1 MQKVMKWLLTA
12 HMADSFCESSVVRV
26 NVLRSSRELAL
37 AILESEKFNE
47 LLSTR

>member
-12 HMADSFCESSVVRV
+12 HMADSFCESSVVRL

-37 AILESEKFNE
+37 AILEGEKFNE

>member
-12 HMADSFCESSVVRV
+12 HMADSFCKNSVVRM
-26 NVLRSSRELAL
+26 NVLRSSGELAL
-37 AILESEKFNE
+37 AILEIEKFPE